1 MKRKSLF
8 AIIISFLAFSTLQ
21 DEKAEDPLYSLTGC
35 EWKMSLDD
43 LLKDAQKEKK
53 LVLWIESM
61 GILNCPMVAVCS

>member
-1 MKRKSLF
+1 MVKKLLF
-8 AIIISFLAFSTLQ
+8 GIIVPVLAFSTLQ

-35 EWKMSLDD
+35 EWKMSLGD

-61 GILNCPMVAVCS
+61 GILNCPVVTPCS